1 MAWETARMKKSKA
14 KRNEF
19 DRIARYFAP
28 LAASFSGAFGLQDDA
43 AVISPSAGAEF
54 VVTTDTIVA
63 GVHYIGDE
71 PPALIAAK
79 LLRVNLSDLAAMGA
93 RPRAY
98 TLNVALPKSIDDTWL
113 EAFAAGLGADQE
125 KFGITLI
132 GGDSVSTPGPAV
144 FTLTAFGEVD
154 QGKAL
159 RRTGARPGDL
169 VFVSGSIGDGAF
181 GLRVLQEQIT
191 GLSES
196 DSVFLI
202 DRYRLPQPRLDLGR
216 NLPNFAHAAADVSDG
231 LAADLGH
238 IALASGVRATIQS
251 AKVPFSVA
259 AQSAIASRPALL
271 ETALTGGDDY
281 ELVFCA
287 AAANAPAIEA
297 LSREASVPIT
307 EIGEIEAGDGVC
319 VLNENGAPIVL
330 SRPGFSHE

>member
-1 MAWETARMKKSKA
+1 MQNKA
-14 KRNEF
+14 NRNEF

-28 LAASFSGAFGLQDDA
+28 LAASFPGAFGLKDDA

-93 RPRAY
+93 RPRAF
-98 TLNVALPKSIDDTWL
+98 TLNIALPKAIDDAWL

-125 KFGITLI
+125 KLGITLI

-144 FTLTAFGEVD
+144 FTLTAFGEVE
-154 QGKAL
+154 QGKAV
-159 RRTGARPGDL
+159 RRAGARPGDL
-169 VFVSGSIGDGAF
+169 IFVSGSIGDGAF
-181 GLRVLQEQIT
+181 GLRVLQEQIE

-196 DSVFLI
+196 DSAFLI

-216 NLPNFAHAAADVSDG
+216 NLPDLAHAAADVSDG

-238 IALASGVRATIQS
+238 IALASGVRAKIQA
-251 AKVPFSVA
+251 AKVPLSA
-259 AQSAIASRPALL
+259 AARNAIASRSALL

-287 AAANAPAIEA
+287 PAANAPAIEA
-297 LSREASVPIT
+297 LSRKTGLPIT
-307 EIGEIEAGDGVC
+307 QIGEIEAGDGVS
-319 VLNENGAPIVL
+319 VLDQDGASIIL